1 MATTVDDISEMA
13 KALVDA
19 EELVNSAE
27 YVLKQAKE
35 RFRYLQEETIPA
47 AMQELGLESLTLTT
61 GEKLKVK
68 QEVYASLTAA
78 NKPAAFQWL
87 EEHDFGGL
95 IKVEVSV
102 QYGKGELEDAVELKE
117 KLSQQGINAEMS
129 QDVNA
134 QTLKA
139 FLREQIAKGAPIPL
153 ELFGARP
160 VWQAKISKK

>member
-1 MATTVDDISEMA
+1 MATTIDDISEMA
-13 KALVDA
+13 TALVDA
-19 EELVNSAE
+19 ELMVEEAE
-27 YVLKQAKE
+27 NLLKRAKE
-35 RFRYLQEETIPA
+35 RHRYLQEETIPA

-102 QYGKGELEDAVELKE
+102 QYGKGEIEDALKLQKDLIQE
-117 KLSQQGINAEMS
+117 GIQAEIS
-129 QDVNA
+129 QDVNG

-139 FLREQIAKGAPIPL
+139 FLREQIAKGSNLPL

>member
-13 KALVDA
+13 RALVDA
-19 EELVNSAE
+19 EEIVNHAE
-27 YVLKQAKE
+27 QKLKDAKE

-47 AMQELGLESLTLTT
+47 AMQELGLESLTLNT

-68 QEVYASLTAA
+68 QEVYASLTAS

-87 EEHDFGGL
+87 EENDFGGL

-102 QYGKGELEDAVELKE
+102 QYGKGEIETAVELCE
-117 KLSQQGINAEMS
+117 RLNGEGITAEMS

-139 FLREQIAKGAPIPL
+139 FLREQIAAGAAIPM

-160 VWQAKISKK
+160 VWQAKITKK